1 MGTGILG
8 CEMDEASVDEA
19 IGSGR
24 AFADLADWRK
34 LAVSGSD
41 AIGWLND
48 LVSAEI
54 SDLGSGEARRSLLLS
69 PTGQIRA
76 EFTVAKPGGDL
87 LLLQDPAQ
95 PASVDSLL
103 SPYVLS
109 ADVRMDDRSTE
120 LALFAFPRRSGSL
133 EAPGTTSFAPSCT
146 GTGVD
151 VIAPAHDHDV
161 LRRAFSESY
170 TLIDADDL
178 EAWRIAA
185 GIPRFGVDG
194 RPEDLP
200 EEGGFAK
207 AVSYDKGCYLGQEAV
222 AKVRN
227 LGHPR
232 RLVVHMAADDPV
244 SRGEVVEVKGEPAGE
259 VTSASERNR
268 GWWLLARIS
277 WAARE
282 GPFRTPGGVRLTPV
296 PHL

>member
-1 MGTGILG
+1 
-8 CEMDEASVDEA
+8 MDETAVDQA
-19 IGSGR
+19 VASGR
-24 AFADLADWRK
+24 AFADLSGWRK
-34 LAVSGSD
+34 VAVSGSD
-41 AIGWLND
+41 SIGWLND
-48 LVSAEI
+48 LISADI
-54 SDLGSGEARRSLLLS
+54 SDLGVGEARRSLLLS

-95 PASVDSLL
+95 PVGVDSLL

-109 ADVRMDDRSTE
+109 ADVRMVDRSTE
-120 LALFAFPRRSGSL
+120 LSLFAFPRRAGSPN
-133 EAPGTTSFAPSCT
+133 APGTMSSVPSCT

-151 VIAPAHDHDV
+151 VIALADNHDM
-161 LRRAFSESY
+161 LLRAFSVSY
-170 TLIDADDL
+170 TLIDAADL

-185 GIPRFGVDG
+185 GIARFGVDA
-194 RPEDLP
+194 RAEDLP

-232 RLVVHMAADDPV
+232 RLVVHLAADDLV
-244 SRGEVVEVKGEPAGE
+244 SRGEVVEVEGEPAGE

-268 GWWLLARIS
+268 GWWLLARIN
-277 WAARE
+277 WAARD
-282 GPFRTPGGVRLTPV
+282 GPFQTPRGVRLTPV
-296 PHL
+296 PHRP